1 MSTLANQ
8 LAAVEREQVA
18 RAIRLLLARPLLTEA
33 TDPAGFELVRRR
45 REPLAQWFDYTCGWS
60 LVVEPRRGYARLTK
74 VRADPDGSRPARRAR
89 FRPGPVR
96 PPAVRPAVRD
106 RRRAAVAADDHHR
119 HARRP
124 CGAGHV
130 GRPGTDRVTG
140 LVRERRYGGAVT
152 DGTADDANGE
162 RAATDAQR
170 NLRL

>member
-8 LAAVEREQVA
+8 LAAAQREQVA

-89 FRPGPVR
+89 SGRAPF
-96 PPAVRPAVRD
+96 D
-106 RRRAAVAADDHHR
+106 RRRYVLLCVTAAELLSLPGARMTAVDERAAVAHNPR
-119 HARRP
+119 GP
-124 CGAGHV
+124 
-130 GRPGTDRVTG
+130 RPGASPK
-140 LVRERRYGGAVT
+140 RR
-152 DGTADDANGE
+152 GTLSWPRPGRSTASP
-162 RAATDAQR
+162 
-170 NLRL
+170 

>member
-74 VRADPDGSRPARRAR
+74 VRADPDGSRPAHRAR
-89 FRPGPVR
+89 SGRAPF
-96 PPAVRPAVRD
+96 D
-106 RRRAAVAADDHHR
+106 RRRYVLLCVTAAELLSLQT
-119 HARRP
+119 
-124 CGAGHV
+124 GAG
-130 GRPGTDRVTG
+130 RVTG
-140 LVRERRYGGAVT
+140 LVGERRYGGAVT

-170 NLRL
+170 NPRL

>member
-18 RAIRLLLARPLLTEA
+18 RAIRLLLARPLLTEG

-89 FRPGPVR
+89 SGRAPF
-96 PPAVRPAVRD
+96 D
-106 RRRAAVAADDHHR
+106 RRRYVLLCVTAAELLSLPMTTIGMLA
-119 HARRP
+119 
-124 CGAGHV
+124 
-130 GRPGTDRVTG
+130 DRVVQATSADG
-140 LVRERRYGGAVT
+140 RWPRHRSGA
-152 DGTADDANGE
+152 
-162 RAATDAQR
+162 
-170 NLRL
+170 